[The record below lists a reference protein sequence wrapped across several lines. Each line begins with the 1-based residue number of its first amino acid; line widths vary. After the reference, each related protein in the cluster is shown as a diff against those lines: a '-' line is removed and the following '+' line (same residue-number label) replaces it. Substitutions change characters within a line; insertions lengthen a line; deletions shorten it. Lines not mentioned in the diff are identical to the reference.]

1 MKNNRDIRF
10 QSLIL
15 NSNGISFL
23 GISMITPSP
32 LGDGPTPGPLGKEKY
47 TCTHSIVTQVV
58 GGQTVYSLKC
68 TNDYSEPSGG
78 GGLLAAP
85 TY

>member
-1 MKNNRDIRF
+1 MFGNLSIPSIVKA
-10 QSLIL
+10 
-15 NSNGISFL
+15 SF
-23 GISMITPSP
+23 TPSP
-32 LGDGPTPGPLGKEKY
+32 LGDGSTPGPLGKEKY